1 MTYRR
6 QMDISD
12 STCVAL
18 TTYRRTGAAVTA
30 PVWITRLD
38 DGRVGF
44 YTSMGSGKTKRLKR
58 DSRVELQP
66 SSWSGKVKPGSSP
79 VTGTAELHQADPLY
93 DEVLAKIRKKYGVL
107 AKVAKVMGGMAMKRQ
122 GLAYADS
129 AVVIRLD

>member
-1 MTYRR
+1 
-6 QMDISD
+6 MDIAD

-18 TTYRRTGAAVTA
+18 TTYRRNGAAVTA

-58 DSRVELQP
+58 DPRVTLQP
-66 SSWSGKVKPGSSP
+66 CGWSGKLKPGSLP
-79 VTGTAELHQADPLY
+79 VTGTAELHQADPLHE
-93 DEVLAKIRKKYGVL
+93 EVLAKIQKKYGLL
-107 AKVAKVMGGMAMKRQ
+107 ARFARLTGGMMMRRQ
-122 GLAYADS
+122 GLGYADS